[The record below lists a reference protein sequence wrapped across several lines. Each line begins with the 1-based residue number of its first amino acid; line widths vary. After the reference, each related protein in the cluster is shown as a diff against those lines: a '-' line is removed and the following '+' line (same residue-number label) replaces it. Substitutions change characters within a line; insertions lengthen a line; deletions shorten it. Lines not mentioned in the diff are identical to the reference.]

1 MDMDFIVGLGMT
13 TQGYQLDLDSIVHK
27 SIISIDQINEVVFFY
42 AK

>member
-1 MDMDFIVGLGMT
+1 MDMDFIVGLGM